1 MSQLDKWQ
9 FREFYYN
16 DREKVI
22 QILTSEIIFLDHCLS
37 KVKKRKE
44 KKIIKKSYRK
54 LERLLTIQIEQ
65 MYVKMSENDYEKIS
79 SSIVQVFNNAINK
92 LS

>member
-16 DREKVI
+16 DREKII
-22 QILTSEIIFLDHCLS
+22 QILTSEIIFLEHCLS
-37 KVKKRKE
+37 KVEKRKE
-44 KKIIKKSYRK
+44 KKIIKKVYRK
-54 LERLLTIQIEQ
+54 LERLLNVQLEQ
-65 MYVKMSENDYEKIS
+65 MHDNMSKKDYDNITSIIFQIFNKVVND
-79 SSIVQVFNNAINK
+79 

>member
-16 DREKVI
+16 YREKVI
-22 QILTSEIIFLDHCLS
+22 QILTSEIIFLEHCLS
-37 KVKKRKE
+37 KVEKRKE
-44 KKIIKKSYRK
+44 KKIIKKACRK
-54 LERLLTIQIEQ
+54 LERLLNIQLEQ
-65 MYVKMSENDYEKIS
+65 MYDNLSKKDYENITL
-79 SSIVQVFNNAINK
+79 SIFQIFNKVINK